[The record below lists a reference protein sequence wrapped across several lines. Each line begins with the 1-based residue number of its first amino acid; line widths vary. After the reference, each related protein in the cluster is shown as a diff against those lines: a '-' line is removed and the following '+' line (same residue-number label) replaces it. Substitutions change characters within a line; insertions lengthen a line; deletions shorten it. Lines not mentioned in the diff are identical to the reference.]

1 MGEWLEDYYQLNVKP
16 AFRDAM
22 RNFRANICIFVV
34 VYILEV
40 LLGTIFI
47 ASNTNDAIYD
57 EKVKAEYDYHL
68 VFRGLSENSKM
79 LLVNSTR
86 AYKFGSIG
94 EFRVTDVEESEM
106 DGNAVYDV
114 YVKLIPDNKEYRDN
128 LTIVYYNFLLNYRQ
142 MLLQSNPGST
152 METSPLYYA
161 DAKYMLSSFNYYVG
175 ERIAEIMGILRG
187 FRFGSTAENIF
198 GVKVDVIRKPFLL
211 IETGQSLNRG
221 GLLYTGCT
229 IFALVCSAFVLY
241 NLFTIRTN
249 EHKHT
254 YGIYVTFGA
263 DRKKLLALSRLEM
276 SAVGVLTL
284 IPAYLTAIAL
294 SLVIFLPNGFAIKPS
309 LGSFIWMALITLAL
323 IWIVLSFVLSVTA
336 RKFPSELLS
345 SADNAN
351 YVSSPR
357 RSSSIGSTKLT
368 MRYSLLHFFRFRRY
382 FLKLAAATVTFAVL
396 FVGTMYMG
404 DVYGKLS
411 ELPEEQFTM
420 NFAMSA
426 DSDMYS
432 YHIKPELASIEGI
445 TRVEAAM
452 GMSASMLSSHVLFNP
467 EDVAVRTVF
476 AENGDGMLG
485 TPMINYAVLDA
496 NAMDLVAESSYNGE
510 LKSGEDT
517 VIFSAPSNMSDQLKL
532 EPGDS
537 LQIATLIEAS
547 AGYGDSDNAV
557 RQLELQM
564 DFNQYEYKS
573 YTVAAVAES
582 EDIGD
587 SFTLYIPEADYI
599 NLTKTAMASMFRSHI
614 IYSQV
619 MGLDKLDNYS
629 SVLDDMS
636 LLTLNTMN
644 APLPYVVERDA
655 LMEADDEVQE
665 YLCGTNRAIYVM
677 VDEEVMAELAE
688 KYPNADIDAL
698 NRGELVV
705 SCDGYW
711 ELKLGDPLTFG
722 KMIGIRSA
730 LSSGVNSVNE
740 EIEAYMYKYTSYNV
754 GAIIDN
760 GMDGI
765 YIYLP
770 EEDYYDLLSMDPY
783 YTEAKIY
790 VEEDLTN
797 RQIIEIQTALKSSL
811 VAIGGGSLT
820 NHNTAFFDYMEDANN
835 IGVIILVGACFL
847 LVLATPCLIYM
858 QLMFYRKR
866 RDEMLV
872 FTVFGGSDKTLG
884 GLHLRDGLVLALFTM
899 LLTCGFGAIVTKLV
913 HEAVV
918 ALTGRS
924 FALEFPWMPY
934 FIAMLIMAALALFSV
949 LIPYLGLR
957 REHAAM
963 SRKASSDTNY

>member
-1 MGEWLEDYYQLNVKP
+1 MGEWLDDYYQLNVKP
-16 AFRDAM
+16 AFRNAM

-47 ASNTNDAIYD
+47 ASNTNDRIYD
-57 EKVKAEYDYHL
+57 EKVQAEYDYHV
-68 VFRGLSENSKM
+68 VFRGLSENSKS

-86 AYKFGSIG
+86 AYKFGSLG
-94 EFRVTDVEESEM
+94 EFRVMSVDESEM
-106 DGNAVYDV
+106 DGNTVYDV
-114 YVKLIPDNKEYRDN
+114 YIKLIPDNKEYRDN
-128 LTIVYYNFLLNYRQ
+128 LTVVYYNFILNYRQ
-142 MLLQSNPGST
+142 MLLQSNPGSS
-152 METSPLYYA
+152 METSPLYYS

-175 ERIAEIMGILRG
+175 ERIAEIIGILRG

-211 IETGQSLNRG
+211 IEMGQSLNRG
-221 GLLYTGCT
+221 SMLYTGCT
-229 IFALVCSAFVLY
+229 AFALACAAFVLY
-241 NLFTIRTN
+241 HLFTIRTN

-276 SAVGVLTL
+276 SAVGVITL

-294 SLVIFLPNGFAIKPS
+294 SLVIFLPNGFAIKPG
-309 LGSFIWMALITLAL
+309 LGSFIWMGLITLAL
-323 IWIVLSFVLSVTA
+323 IWIVLSFVLTVTA

-357 RSSSIGSTKLT
+357 RSASIGKTKLT
-368 MRYSLLHFFRFRRY
+368 LRYSLLHFFRFRRY
-382 FLKLAAATVTFAVL
+382 FLKLATATVTFAVL

-404 DVYGKLS
+404 GVYGKLS
-411 ELPEEQFTM
+411 ALPEEQFTM
-420 NFAMSA
+420 KFAMSA

-432 YHIKPELASIEGI
+432 YHIKPELASIEGV

-452 GMSASMLSSHVLFNP
+452 GMSASMLSSHVLFDP
-467 EDVAVRTVF
+467 ADVAIRAVF
-476 AENGDGMLG
+476 AQNNDGELG
-485 TPMINYAVLDA
+485 TTRINYAVLDA
-496 NAMDLVAESSYNGE
+496 NALELLTESSYSGE
-510 LKSGEDT
+510 LKSGEG
-517 VIFSAPSNMSDQLKL
+517 IAILSAPSNMSDQLDL

-537 LQIATLIEAS
+537 VKVAAIIEAS
-547 AGYGDSDNAV
+547 TAYGDSDNAV

-564 DFNQYEYKS
+564 DFNRYEYES
-573 YTVAAVAES
+573 YTVAAVAET

-587 SFTLYIPEADYI
+587 SFTLYLPEADYI
-599 NLTKTAMASMFRSHI
+599 NLTKTAVASMFRSHI

-619 MGLDKLDNYS
+619 MGLDKLDDYS
-629 SVLDDMS
+629 SVLDEMS
-636 LLTLNTMN
+636 LQTLNSMK

-665 YLCGTNRAIYVM
+665 KLCGTGHAIYVM
-677 VDEEVMAELAE
+677 ADETVMAELAE

-711 ELKLGDPLTFG
+711 ELELGDPLTIG

-730 LSSGVNSVNE
+730 LSSGVNTVNE

-754 GAIIDN
+754 GAIINN
-760 GMDGI
+760 GMEGI

-770 EEDYYDLLSMDPY
+770 EDDYYNLLSMDPY

-790 VEEDLTN
+790 VEEDLSN
-797 RQIIEIQTALKSSL
+797 RQIIDIQNALKSSL
-811 VAIGGGSLT
+811 IAIGGGSVT

-835 IGVIILVGACFL
+835 IGVTILVGACFL
-847 LVLATPCLIYM
+847 LVLATPCLLYM

-866 RDEMLV
+866 REEMLV

-884 GLHLRDGLVLALFTM
+884 GLHLRDGLVLALFTS
-899 LLTCGFGAIVTKLV
+899 LLTCGFGALVTKLV

-924 FALEFPWMPY
+924 FAMEFPWMPY
-934 FIAMLIMAALALFSV
+934 LFAMLMMAALALLSTV
-949 LIPYLGLR
+949 LPYLGLL
-957 REHAAM
+957 REHASM
-963 SRKASSDTNY
+963 SRKASSDTRE